1 MNGDAVP
8 DTPPAQWIRLWQI
21 LADLDEQAR
30 RLRYLS
36 QHEPLAQ
43 PTPGY
48 PRAGTHRSHAGEV
61 RKALEDIL
69 ARFEEL
75 RSLVPAALSPTL
87 DLPGI
92 AADEHPHALAQR
104 LEPLLRLASGLREQ
118 AFQPAPPLPPHS
130 PPYLVELPGHD
141 LAGTKAVQLAIGIE
155 GLADAVR
162 NVMLAAANARERHER
177 LPDAIPP

>member
-1 MNGDAVP
+1 MP

-61 RKALEDIL
+61 RETLEDIL

-75 RSLVPAALSPTL
+75 RSLVSTALPPTL

-92 AADEHPHALAQR
+92 AADEQPRALAQR
-104 LEPLLRLASGLREQ
+104 LEPLIRLASGLNEQ

-130 PPYLVELPGHD
+130 PPYLVEPPGHD

-155 GLADAVR
+155 GLAEAVR
-162 NVMLAAANARERHER
+162 NVMLAAANAR
-177 LPDAIPP
+177 

>member
-1 MNGDAVP
+1 MP
-8 DTPPAQWIRLWQI
+8 ETPQAQWIRLWQI
-21 LADLDEQAR
+21 LRDLDEQAK
-30 RLRYLS
+30 RLRSLS

-61 RKALEDIL
+61 RETLEGIR
-69 ARFEEL
+69 ARLEEL
-75 RSLVPAALSPTL
+75 RAAVPAAVAPTL

-92 AADEHPHALAQR
+92 AADEQPRALARR
-104 LEPLLRLASGLREQ
+104 LEPLIRLASGLNEQ

-130 PPYLVELPGHD
+130 PPYLVEPPGHD

-155 GLADAVR
+155 GLAEAVR
-162 NVMLAAANARERHER
+162 NVMLAAANAR
-177 LPDAIPP
+177 